1 VPERDVQECV
11 DEGHRRRNE
20 HDDVVIVSA
29 IEDALNPGG
38 IWRAGIRQYRQG
50 RHRRQQEQQRERT
63 EQLRQ
68 SHLGPSL
75 RPKRAT
81 VSTGNIPPGW
91 IGSRLKEAG
100 CMRANDP
107 AREGPPAMIGSQDLV
122 VGLVIV
128 LVLFGAKKLPELA
141 GSLGKSMKGQEG
153 RVRGDRGGTGQTAD
167 IRFATC
173 RERESKREED
183 SANLA
188 RS

>member
-141 GSLGKSMKGQEG
+141 GSLGKSMKEFKKGVSE
-153 RVRGDRGGTGQTAD
+153 
-167 IRFATC
+167 AT
-173 RERESKREED
+173 EEEPAKPLTSD
-183 SANLA
+183 LRHAGNGSRNA
-188 RS
+188 RKIART